1 MELSPYQNALIGHE
15 APAGLFLGATH
26 AQRIHHAWLL
36 TGPKGIGKAHFAWQA
51 AGYLLS
57 QEIQQAALLGPP
69 EPLPT
74 LHAGAKG
81 VAFGQMVAGSH
92 PDFRSLQPDPS
103 KAKAQIS
110 VEQVRDM
117 ASMFITTAGMGGWRL
132 AIIDA
137 AEDMNRNAAN
147 AILKL
152 LEEPPAQCLFFLISH
167 APGKVLP
174 TIRSRCRR
182 LAFKPLGDG
191 AVQSLLQSLRPEANA
206 AEIASVLPMSE
217 GSPGRAIELLDGNAG
232 DYLLAIDQIFS
243 SLPNLDQQSVLGIA
257 DLVGDRPSKGPF
269 DVIWDLIDERLCAAA
284 KAAIASAQAQPWVRA
299 LPADKWLALQETMAP
314 RKAKTLGLNLSPR
327 HVMLSFFADLH
338 QMLQQAGQ

>member
-1 MELSPYQNALIGHE
+1 MDESAYQMPLAGHAE
-15 APAGLFLGATH
+15 PAGLFLDATR

-51 AGYLLS
+51 AGHLLS
-57 QEIQQAALLGPP
+57 QAGEQSALLGPP
-69 EPLPT
+69 EPLST
-74 LHAGAKG
+74 LYEASKSA
-81 VAFGQMVAGSH
+81 AFGQMVASSH
-92 PDFRSLQPDPS
+92 PDFRSLTPDPS

-117 ASMFITTAGMGGWRL
+117 ASMFVTTAGMGGWRI

-152 LEEPPAQCLFFLISH
+152 LEEPPAQCLFFLVSH
-167 APGKVLP
+167 APGKLLP
-174 TIRSRCRR
+174 TIRSRCRS
-182 LAFKPLGDG
+182 LAFKPLAAD
-191 AVQSLLQSLRPEANA
+191 ATHSLLQSLRPDADD
-206 AEIASVLPMSE
+206 AEIASVLPLSE

-232 DYLLAIDQIFS
+232 DYLLAIDQIFTA
-243 SLPNLDQQSVLGIA
+243 LPQLDQQSVLGIA

-269 DVIWDLIDERLCAAA
+269 EVIWDLIDERLCTAA
-284 KAAIASAQAQPWVRA
+284 KATMTAAQDQAWMRS
-299 LPADKWLALQETMAP
+299 LPVDKWLSLQETMAP

-327 HVMLSFFADLH
+327 HITLSFFADLH
-338 QMLQQAGQ
+338 QMLEQAK